1 MRVSWKNN
9 EQGIA
14 LTMVVFILTVV
25 TILGLSIITLSMN
38 NVKMSS
44 GERSSQ
50 ASYYIAESG
59 INYKMDEIYKELDA
73 INKEASA
80 EVFFQHVEEQLKLNE
95 IDMYTDFEKSFNN
108 QPKAEVK
115 VVKVKKSN
123 ANSSN
128 DRDYKIISKGV
139 IGNRSRTAEKK
150 FSVDFTQNSS
160 VNLPNTALFVNKNI
174 DLLGGAYIDGATG
187 INSSS
192 QGAIRLDGGAKITGD
207 IFVGPNAKDDIID
220 KPAYMNIPNKIVKLN
235 EIKTFHMPVF
245 PEYPTY
251 PMISDAQFIKNQW
264 NKYEVIKKGS
274 IYINNWMVNN
284 FTLDMKE
291 NLQLD
296 KIIVDQDYT
305 LNINIGNSNRSMVI
319 NEMNMPQGK
328 INIIG
333 TGKLTIF
340 VKNNITLGGGA
351 EINSPKNPQSVKEKI
366 KQLDIYYKG
375 TNLTMSGA
383 QKIYGSLFAERANIT
398 MTGGSGFQGSI
409 VTGGTEVN
417 INGGTNALTQI
428 FYAPNAAVNLS
439 GGGKIVGSI
448 VANSFTGT
456 GGGFVKYE
464 KFHDVED
471 LPPFLGSSK
480 GTISI
485 QTQPTREK

>member
-128 DRDYKIISKGV
+128 ERDYKIISKGV

-305 LNINIGNSNRSMVI
+305 LNI
-319 NEMNMPQGK
+319 
-328 INIIG
+328 
-333 TGKLTIF
+333 T
-340 VKNNITLGGGA
+340 
-351 EINSPKNPQSVKEKI
+351 SV
-366 KQLDIYYKG
+366 
-375 TNLTMSGA
+375 A
-383 QKIYGSLFAERANIT
+383 
-398 MTGGSGFQGSI
+398 
-409 VTGGTEVN
+409 
-417 INGGTNALTQI
+417 
-428 FYAPNAAVNLS
+428 
-439 GGGKIVGSI
+439 
-448 VANSFTGT
+448 
-456 GGGFVKYE
+456 
-464 KFHDVED
+464 
-471 LPPFLGSSK
+471 
-480 GTISI
+480 
-485 QTQPTREK
+485 